1 MSRPATGSVSRSLLR
16 LGRRFWP
23 LLREQRLTAAGAVA
37 ALLAEVALRALEP
50 WPLKYVFDEVLGRPP
65 GEGTVTALAGA
76 AVALVLLVGSRAF
89 AAYWSTLGFSRTGNG
104 LLTQVREQLYL
115 HLTRLSLGF
124 HSGQRSGDLVLRLG
138 RDVDLLKEVLVSAL
152 LPLAGNLLILV
163 VMAGLMVWLEWRLA
177 ALALVILPLYWLVAR
192 RLAPRIH
199 ASARQQRQREGRVAS
214 GAAEALGAIRVVQ
227 ALSLEHQL
235 GRSFGQ
241 ESRATAGDDVRGRQ
255 LAAQLER
262 SVDLLVALG
271 MALVLAAGAGLVLE
285 GSLTPG
291 ELLVFLSYLKSGFR
305 PLQDVAKY
313 TGRLARAAAAG
324 ERILELFDRD
334 PEVRDLP
341 GAIPA
346 PPLHGHIRF
355 DHVVF
360 GYEPGPPVLDRIS
373 LEAPAGSRIAI
384 VGPSGVGKSTL
395 AGLVL
400 RFADPQSGRIL
411 LDGRDLREYTV
422 ASVRA
427 QVSVVLQ
434 DTILFHATVAE
445 NIALGRPGAVATEV
459 EAAAR
464 LARAH
469 EFIERLPRGYDTL
482 LGERGL
488 TLSAGQRQRIA
499 LARAA
504 LRRAPI
510 LILDEPTT
518 GLDAENARAVTEALV
533 RLAAGTTMLVITHDA
548 GLAAS
553 LDMEWRMHRSG
564 VTMVRRTHA
573 LAG

>member
-1 MSRPATGSVSRSLLR
+1 VSRSLLR
-16 LGRRFWP
+16 VGRRFWP
-23 LLREQRLTAAGAVA
+23 LLRNQRLAAAGAVT

-65 GEGTVTALAGA
+65 GPGTVPALAGA
-76 AVALVLLVGSRAF
+76 AVALVVLVGGRAF
-89 AAYWSTLGFSRTGNG
+89 AAYWSTLGFSRTGNT
-104 LLTQVREQLYL
+104 LLTQVRERLYQ

-124 HSGQRSGDLVLRLG
+124 HAGQRSGDLVLRLG

-163 VMAGLMVWLEWRLA
+163 VMAGLMLWLEWRLA
-177 ALALVILPLYWLVAR
+177 ALALVILPLYGLVSR

-199 ASARQQRQREGRVAS
+199 ESARRQRQREGRVAS

-227 ALSLEHQL
+227 ALALEEQM
-235 GRSFGQ
+235 GRTFGQ

-346 PPLHGHIRF
+346 PPLHGDIRF

-360 GYEPGPPVLDRIS
+360 GYEPGHPVLDGVS

-400 RFADPQSGRIL
+400 RFADPRSGRVL
-411 LDGRDLREYTV
+411 LDGRDLRAYTL

-445 NIALGRPGAVATEV
+445 NIALGRPGASPAEV

-518 GLDAENARAVTEALV
+518 GLDPENARAVTDALR
-533 RLAAGTTMLVITHDA
+533 RLATGATMLVITHDA
-548 GLAAS
+548 DLAAT
-553 LDMEWRMHRSG
+553 LDTEWRMHCGG
-564 VTMVRRTHA
+564 VTVVRRSHA
-573 LAG
+573 LAS